1 MLLTVEVNE
10 IGVRSSCMDFT
21 GRCFGIGTTF
31 AAFQHSGNTPCL
43 MDALKI
49 WLMGSDIAKA

>member
-1 MLLTVEVNE
+1 
-10 IGVRSSCMDFT
+10 MDLA

-43 MDALKI
+43 MGALKI
-49 WLMGSDIAKA
+49 WHMGSDIAKA